1 MNRALGLWLAI
12 AATQCAAPAF
22 ADSVRCHVLYGGEEF
37 TAVAQPTGDPYTVK
51 AQRIGRYFEFK
62 VAYITMPA
70 EFSALSVYV
79 YATASGEPVL
89 VHQAKF
95 PAGIANRASPWGFT
109 GLHSVY
115 EPSKSSE
122 LQYWCEKRPPVAR
135 GP

>member
-1 MNRALGLWLAI
+1 MKRAI
-12 AATQCAAPAF
+12 ALLIACTAPAS

-37 TAVAQPTGDPYTVK
+37 LAEAPASGDPYTVK
-51 AQRIGRYFEFK
+51 GQRIGRYFEFK

-79 YATASGEPVL
+79 YSTVSGESVL
-89 VHQAKF
+89 IHQAKF
-95 PAGIANRASPWGFT
+95 PASVRNAAVPWGFT

-122 LQYWCEKRPPVAR
+122 LQYWCEKDPDDR
-135 GP
+135 